1 MYPGR
6 IIGLCPCEVPQN
18 KKNYGQIKILQIQY
32 HITLYKLF
40 NLQGLLKQR
49 ELGLIS
55 QKYQELK
62 TFFPIILV
70 PPVQMSIIKVTPSRY
85 HETAHAIGFLETY
98 KSDFGNSQI
107 EFTVL
112 FGPKWVHFPKIT

>member
-62 TFFPIILV
+62 TFF
-70 PPVQMSIIKVTPSRY
+70 
-85 HETAHAIGFLETY
+85 
-98 KSDFGNSQI
+98 
-107 EFTVL
+107 
-112 FGPKWVHFPKIT
+112 FP